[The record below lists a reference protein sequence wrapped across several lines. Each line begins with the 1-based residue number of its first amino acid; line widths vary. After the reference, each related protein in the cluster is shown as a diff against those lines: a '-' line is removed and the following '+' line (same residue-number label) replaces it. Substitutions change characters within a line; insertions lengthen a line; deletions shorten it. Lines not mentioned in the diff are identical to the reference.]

1 MKGYVHSIETFA
13 TLDGGGIRGM
23 VFLSGCKF
31 RCQYC
36 HNPDT
41 WYTKGT
47 LYEHTE
53 IVTKLAKNKNY
64 YKNGG
69 ITISGGE
76 PLLQS
81 EYTLAL
87 LKDFK
92 REGLHTAIDTS
103 ACVLPANINNILDFT
118 DLIILD
124 LKFYSEELYQ
134 RYCSG
139 SMQNVL
145 KLIDIINQKNK
156 KVLLRTV
163 ILPAINDNIEC
174 LDKYL
179 NIAKTIKNL
188 TCYELLGY
196 HTLGVD
202 KYKKLGLDYKLTC
215 PPLENDKLIE
225 LQGYINRNL
234 YEKR

>member
-31 RCQYC
+31 RCCYC

-41 WYTKGT
+41 WYTAGT
-47 LYEHTE
+47 LVEHKD
-53 IVTKLAKNKNY
+53 IVSKLAKNKNY

-69 ITISGGE
+69 ITISGGD
-76 PLLQS
+76 PLCQS
-81 EYTLAL
+81 AYTLEL

-92 REGLHTAIDTS
+92 KEGLHTAIDTS
-103 ACVLPANINNILDFT
+103 GCILPVNIENILDFT
-118 DLIILD
+118 DLVILD
-124 LKFYSEELYQ
+124 LKFYNEELYQ
-134 RYCSG
+134 KYCLG
-139 SMQNVL
+139 SIDNVL
-145 KLIDIINQKNK
+145 KLIDIINKKNK

-163 ILPAINDNIEC
+163 IVPTINDNHTE

-179 NIAKTIKNL
+179 NIAKSINNL

-202 KYKKLGLDYKLTC
+202 KYKKLGLPYNLDC
-215 PPLENDKLIE
+215 PPLENDKLIK
-225 LQGYINRNL
+225 LQGYINRKL
-234 YEKR
+234 YEKC

>member
-31 RCQYC
+31 RCCYC

-41 WYTKGT
+41 WYTTGEQLESQYIIK
-47 LYEHTE
+47 
-53 IVTKLAKNKNY
+53 KLAKNKHY

-76 PLLQS
+76 PLLQG
-81 EYTLAL
+81 EYL
-87 LKDFK
+87 LELLQGFK
-92 REGLHTAIDTS
+92 EEGLHTAIDTS
-103 ACVLPANINNILDFT
+103 ACVLPANIEKILDFT
-118 DLIILD
+118 DLVILD
-124 LKFYSEELYQ
+124 LKFYNENLYQ
-134 RYCSG
+134 KYCKG
-139 SMQNVL
+139 SIENVL
-145 KLIDIINQKNK
+145 KLINIINKKHK

-163 ILPAINDNIEC
+163 ILPTINDNIIE

-179 NIAKTIKNL
+179 KIAKTIDNL

-202 KYKKLGLDYKLTC
+202 KYKNLGLEYTLQLKPLKNEKLQ
-215 PPLENDKLIE
+215 E
-225 LQGYINRNL
+225 LQQYIDRML
-234 YEKR
+234 Q

>member
-1 MKGYVHSIETFA
+1 MEGYVHSIETFA

-31 RCQYC
+31 RCCYC

-41 WYTKGT
+41 WFTKGT
-47 LYEHTE
+47 LTDHKE
-53 IVTKLAKNKNY
+53 IVKKLAKNKNY
-64 YKNGG
+64 YRNGG
-69 ITISGGE
+69 ITISGGD
-76 PLLQS
+76 PLVQS

-87 LKDFK
+87 LEDFK
-92 REGLHTAIDTS
+92 KEGLHTAIDTS
-103 ACVLPANINNILDFT
+103 GCVLPVNIEKILDFT
-118 DLIILD
+118 DLVILD
-124 LKFYSEELYQ
+124 LKFYNEELYQ
-134 RYCSG
+134 KYCAG
-139 SMQNVL
+139 SIENVL
-145 KLIDIINQKNK
+145 KLIDIINKKDK

-163 ILPAINDNIEC
+163 IVPAINDKTET

-202 KYKKLGLDYKLTC
+202 KYKQLGLEYKLNC
-215 PPLENDKLIE
+215 PPLESDKLLE
-225 LQGYINRNL
+225 LQGYIDRKL
-234 YEKR
+234 YEKC